1 MTFFDSAY
9 LTEFSA
15 YLTKLIYITFVSIS
29 MPRNTLSKMTI
40 FTSVI
45 LFKKFLP
52 SIREMIY
59 FALLIKNI
67 LLWVHLL
74 FFFLYFSIRL
84 SLPSYTKSFFA
95 GPENFCLKSLA
106 ISKFFKKNHSV
117 QFSSVAQSC
126 PTLCDPMNRSM
137 PGLPVHHQLPE
148 FTQITSSDK
157 INCSTSNLIKK
168 STVGRSKLFIG
179 KVAYWIR
186 KKLKL

>member
-52 SIREMIY
+52 SVREMIF

-67 LLWVHLL
+67 LVWVHLL

-106 ISKFFKKNHSV
+106 ISKFFKKITQFNSV
-117 QFSSVAQSC
+117 QSLSRVRLFATPWIAACQASLSITNSRSS
-126 PTLCDPMNRSM
+126 LRS
-137 PGLPVHHQLPE
+137 LV
-148 FTQITSSDK
+148 
-157 INCSTSNLIKK
+157 LIK
-168 STVGRSKLFIG
+168 STVQHLI
-179 KVAYWIR
+179 
-186 KKLKL
+186 